1 MPLLCSRLLPGRDS
15 RDSWVGPTCVAGGRN
30 QRRGTGTSLDHA
42 LSCRVPFLRM
52 NGVHLVVAEGRPKL
66 VPPYTLQIA
75 FLVFRAQS
83 QNSRVPAYHSIDGCG
98 MPILPAPF
106 GFLVLFSSFVSIMK

>member
-15 RDSWVGPTCVAGGRN
+15 RDSWVGSTRVAGGRN

-52 NGVHLVVAEGRPKL
+52 NGVYGVVAEDPPKL
-66 VPPYTLQIA
+66 VPPYWLSTPKA
-75 FLVFRAQS
+75 GRPVKGSESMDSARYS
-83 QNSRVPAYHSIDGCG
+83 
-98 MPILPAPF
+98 
-106 GFLVLFSSFVSIMK
+106 